1 MIKRRSSRIAMNRAP
16 VRVSASGVTGAS
28 LLAMRSTMRGRLEA
42 VAQSLRADAATSRLP
57 IAIAVWILAVIALI
71 GFMHWAGG
79 LLVSLLLG
87 IILTYTL
94 APFVNWLEMRHIHRA
109 IGATLVVSLLLGGV
123 GWMGVGLSGQVQAIA
138 NELPDV
144 ARKLRLKITKASAG
158 DGNVLRKVQDAASEL
173 DKAASESTAPK
184 GAKPAPAAPV
194 TPAPVS
200 STLRSWLGSNLNS
213 LMHGTAQAV
222 IIVMLAY
229 SLLVAG
235 PLFRRKLLAIVGPN
249 LSDRKDALRML
260 DEIQHQMQIY
270 FLGLTVSNALI
281 GLAIWGVFFAM
292 GVENPGFWGVAAA
305 LLHFIPYAGS
315 AVLALASGLAMF
327 LQTGTYGGAL
337 MVAGVALAVNTA
349 IGIGV
354 LTWMQARVYRVST
367 AVLFLSLLFFGW
379 LWGAWGVLLAAPL
392 VGVAKVICDRVPA
405 LQRLGVLLEP

>member
-1 MIKRRSSRIAMNRAP
+1 
-16 VRVSASGVTGAS
+16 
-28 LLAMRSTMRGRLEA
+28 MRGRLDA
-42 VAQSLRADAATSRLP
+42 VAQALRVDAAGSRLA
-57 IAIAVWILAVIALI
+57 IAIAVWILAIIALI
-71 GFMHWAGG
+71 GFMHWAGE

-94 APFVNWLEMRHIHRA
+94 APFVNWLEMRRIHRA

-123 GWMGVGLSGQVQAIA
+123 GWMGVALSGQVQAIA

-144 ARKLRLKITKASAG
+144 ARKLRLTITKASAG
-158 DGNVLRKVQDAASEL
+158 EGNVLRKVQDAATEL

-184 GAKPAPAAPV
+184 GAKSAPAPAAV
-194 TPAPVS
+194 APAPVS
-200 STLRSWLGSNLNS
+200 TTLRSWFGSNVSS
-213 LMHGTAQAV
+213 LLQGTAQAV

-235 PLFRRKLLAIVGPN
+235 PLFRRKLLAIVGPT

-270 FLGLTVSNALI
+270 FLGLTVTNALI
-281 GLAIWGVFFAM
+281 GLAIWGVFFAI
-292 GVENPGFWGVAAA
+292 GVENPGFWGVVAA

-315 AVLALASGLAMF
+315 AVLAVASGLAMF
-327 LQTGTYGGAL
+327 LQTGVYGEAL
-337 MVAGVALAVNTA
+337 MVAVVTLAVNTA

-367 AVLFLSLLFFGW
+367 AVLFMSLLFFGW
-379 LWGAWGVLLAAPL
+379 LWGVWGVLLAAPL

-405 LQRLGVLLEP
+405 LQRLGVLLAP